1 MESESARQSGMATDP
16 PAQQSE
22 EAVTHDL
29 AEQPEE
35 PGGAVTHESESSSDE
50 EEFADAVEVLV
61 GDDASATTDQQQA
74 RAEADCGVDEKPKQ
88 PAKHRGP
95 TFRTAAQAVAAG
107 ARLRQQ
113 GQNRRAR
120 LRVMPNPPLR
130 RTADVQGAAFILYS
144 FTVQQWQRG
153 ASASNAW
160 RDVHQ
165 LNVRYSS
172 ARCGDPSGPCAG
184 LPSLPALC

>member
-1 MESESARQSGMATDP
+1 MGSLGG
-16 PAQQSE
+16 PAQAT
-22 EAVTHDL
+22 AVRPQREGWPTTH
-29 AEQPEE
+29 
-35 PGGAVTHESESSSDE
+35 GGAAVEAETSSSDD
-50 EEFADAVEVLV
+50 EFADALEVLV
-61 GDDASATTDQQQA
+61 GDNPSPTDQE
-74 RAEADCGVDEKPKQ
+74 RPLPPADDTEQVT
-88 PAKHRGP
+88 KHRGP

-113 GQNRRAR
+113 SQNRRAR

-153 ASASNAW
+153 VPVSKAW
-160 RDVHQ
+160 RDVQQ

-172 ARCGDPSGPCAG
+172 ARCDGFPACPIVPPAPC
-184 LPSLPALC
+184 LY